1 MTKTSSYCNMLNK
14 QSLPRLLIA
23 CLRPVALFFAN
34 GRFLYYILQELIFA
48 MT

>member
-23 CLRPVALFFAN
+23 CLRPVALCFF
-34 GRFLYYILQELIFA
+34 GMGVFCIIFYKN
-48 MT
+48 